1 MRSVLALAMST
12 SALAVLS
19 GLSHRVFADP
29 APDVAPTAQAAPRL
43 DPRRI
48 DPTRMVTDDC
58 ARARKAGKT
67 CELTLA
73 PEDVGGETP
82 GPDDI
87 ALRILSFGH
96 EGSMIRVRRDFIV
109 EIVRS
114 AEDQ

>member
-19 GLSHRVFADP
+19 GSSHRAFADP
-29 APDVAPTAQAAPRL
+29 APHAAPAAS
-43 DPRRI
+43 DPRPDPGRI

-67 CELTLA
+67 CELTLL
-73 PEDVGGETP
+73 PEDVGGEAL

-87 ALRILSFGH
+87 ALEILQFGH
-96 EGSMIRVRRDFIV
+96 EGSLIRVRHDFIV